1 MIGMKEEDFR
11 KEAIKIAAYL
21 MAVSARTAPKG
32 KGEDYLEI
40 LFVDGD
46 EKERIAQKMEEL
58 AGSRGQNFIRD
69 ANGVRKAEGVL
80 LIGVDG
86 GEPLML
92 NCGAC
97 GFTCKEMPSAR
108 KEGRDFVGPNCVFR
122 VLDMGIAIG
131 SAVKLGS
138 IFGVDSRVMY
148 RIGVAARMLGIAKA
162 DVVMGIPLA
171 SLGKNPFFD
180 R

>member
-1 MIGMKEEDFR
+1 MSNVKEEDFR
-11 KEAIKIAAYL
+11 KEAIKTAAYL

-32 KGEDYLEI
+32 KGEDFLEI
-40 LFVDGD
+40 IFVDGE
-46 EKERIAQKMEEL
+46 EKERIAEKMEEL
-58 AGSRGQNFIRD
+58 ARTRGGNFIRD
-69 ANGVRKAEGVL
+69 AKSIMKAEGLL

-97 GFTCKEMPSAR
+97 GFTCGDMPSAR
-108 KEGRDFVGPNCVFR
+108 KEGRDFMGPNCVFR

>member
-1 MIGMKEEDFR
+1 MSEEKFR
-11 KEAIKIAAYL
+11 SEAIRIAAYL

-40 LFVDGD
+40 LFVDGE
-46 EKERIAQKMEEL
+46 EKEKIARKMEEL
-58 AGSRGQNFIRD
+58 AGTRGENFKRD

-86 GEPLML
+86 STPLML

-97 GFTCKEMPSAR
+97 GFTCKEMPPAR